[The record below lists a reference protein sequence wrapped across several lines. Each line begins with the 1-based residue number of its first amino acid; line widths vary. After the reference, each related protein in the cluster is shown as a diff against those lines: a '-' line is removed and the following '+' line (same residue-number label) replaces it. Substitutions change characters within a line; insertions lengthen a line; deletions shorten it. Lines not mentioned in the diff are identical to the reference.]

1 MRKRPLLLLTNIA
14 EFFSFFLSANA
25 PAVSKEKNEGLFES
39 LVVKGNGG
47 KKDANRS
54 ILHASGFILF
64 FSECQHK
71 NSKSC
76 RVKHKKGR
84 SHQLLSSVL
93 FWSLFVLPN
102 VVLQDPPSR
111 LTKNSIF
118 LAETGANW
126 QTSGLK
132 PKKFL
137 CTRKLMRLR
146 VKNLTFKKWK
156 FGWR

>member
-64 FSECQHK
+64 FLNVSTK
-71 NSKSC
+71 I
-76 RVKHKKGR
+76 VK
-84 SHQLLSSVL
+84 
-93 FWSLFVLPN
+93 
-102 VVLQDPPSR
+102 VV
-111 LTKNSIF
+111 
-118 LAETGANW
+118 G
-126 QTSGLK
+126 
-132 PKKFL
+132 
-137 CTRKLMRLR
+137 
-146 VKNLTFKKWK
+146 
-156 FGWR
+156 